1 MAHDLTPGE
10 HRPILLPVQSVN
22 GESFCS
28 VLAEDRSAVLNQILK
43 YASCVWGDI

>member
-1 MAHDLTPGE
+1 MADDLTPGE
-10 HRPILLPVQSVN
+10 LRPIFIPVQSVN
-22 GESFCS
+22 GESFGS